1 MQKEPAGA
9 AESGRFESAVRG
21 LRWVGSAR
29 LFAQLVTWGL
39 TIFTVRLLEPR
50 DYGIVAIS
58 GLFTVLAGLV
68 LDGGLSIVL
77 ISRREVDARVKGAA
91 VSAVLIV
98 GIALFALIT
107 AIAPVAA
114 VFFHNP
120 ALVNVLR
127 VSALQLPLTALT
139 VVPSALLAKQMEFR
153 ELALAQS
160 IASVV
165 QGVAT
170 LSMAYQGAGYW
181 ALIVGTLL
189 GIAVRAALQ
198 WGFLSE
204 RPAANLEL
212 SLLRPLW
219 ASGSQMVG
227 QRALYFVASDY
238 DTFLL
243 GRLGGP
249 VVLGSYALAK
259 TLSHSLLDQ
268 LSGIVNQVSTPV
280 FASKS
285 DDATA
290 QFDGLLLF
298 ISAAAALV
306 FPLFWLMGVISQV
319 AFPLFF
325 GARWT
330 TLIVPFVA
338 FAAMLPLRSLY
349 TLLDSAIVGAGQI
362 PTTLRNMV
370 TWAVIMI
377 PLLSVGARYGANA
390 AALSW
395 VIGFPLVFW
404 LTTRRIARAFQTRV
418 TTLVQPML
426 RPALCA
432 AASCLVV
439 ELAQLQSNQYTG
451 ALAQFVLDMALGGVC
466 YVVLMRRYARRQYD
480 IIMDLTRRLLGR

>member
-1 MQKEPAGA
+1 MGCA
-9 AESGRFESAVRG
+9 AEAGRFESAIRG
-21 LRWVGSAR
+21 LRWIGTAR

-77 ISRREVDARVKGAA
+77 ISRRDVSARVQGAA

-98 GIALFALIT
+98 GIALFALIN
-107 AIAPVAA
+107 AVAPLAA
-114 VFFHNP
+114 AFFHNP
-120 ALVNVLR
+120 TLISVLR

-153 ELALAQS
+153 AMALAQS
-160 IASVV
+160 IASVI

-170 LSMAYQGAGYW
+170 LLMAFAGVAYW
-181 ALIVGTLL
+181 ALIGGTLL
-189 GIAVRAALQ
+189 GISVRALLQ
-198 WGFLSE
+198 WSFLSE
-204 RPAANLEL
+204 RPTPNLDFAV
-212 SLLRPLW
+212 LRPLW

-227 QRALYFVASDY
+227 QRALYFMSSDY

-280 FASKS
+280 FAAKS
-285 DDATA
+285 ADEAA

-298 ISAAAALV
+298 IAAAAALV
-306 FPLFWLMGVISQV
+306 FPLFWLMGVVSQV

-325 GARWT
+325 GPRWT
-330 TLIVPFVA
+330 TLILPFVA
-338 FAAMLPLRSLY
+338 FAVILPLRSVY
-349 TLLDSAIVGAGQI
+349 TLLDSAIVGAGRI
-362 PTTLRNMV
+362 PTTFRNMI
-370 TWAVIMI
+370 TWTAIMI
-377 PLLSVGARYGANA
+377 PLLSVGARYGADA

-404 LTTRRIARAFQTRV
+404 LTTRRIASAFKTHTAVLLR
-418 TTLVQPML
+418 PML

-432 AASCLVV
+432 ATSCLVV
-439 ELAQLQSNQYTG
+439 ELVQVQTQQYTG
-451 ALAQFVLDMALGGVC
+451 AAAQFALDVVLGGAC
-466 YVVLMRRYARRQYD
+466 YAVLLRQYARRQYD
-480 IIMDLTRRLLGR
+480 IVMDLTRRLLRR